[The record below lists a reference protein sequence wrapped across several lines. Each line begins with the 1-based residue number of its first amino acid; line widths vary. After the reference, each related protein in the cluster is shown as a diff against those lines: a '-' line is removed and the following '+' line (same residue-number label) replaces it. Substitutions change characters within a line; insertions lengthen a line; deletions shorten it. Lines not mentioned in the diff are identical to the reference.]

1 MKRAAACPF
10 SCVNDQQEQLVMRI
24 QTGYK
29 REKCI
34 MKNGATNES
43 VCFLLIAIFISSSS
57 ILFAGTEPVI
67 TDGKDYSKEVVPVE
81 KSWCDTPSLWEV
93 RIGLP
98 GWLAGISGDSGVKGL
113 EASSDVKYTQ
123 LLKHLTHVPVALS
136 INARYRRWE
145 FWVDGQYIEV
155 GTHASLP
162 GLLFTDAN
170 VHIKNALA
178 EGFVGYRLINCDKAN
193 LTLFAGARWTYLAGD
208 LSIFDNGDA
217 RLVILRELLG
227 IRKRLDFSDSIGWVD
242 PVVGM
247 RGRLKIF
254 RATKVFAEGDVGGF
268 NANADTAYELQREGR
283 TIVRK
288 SIDSTDWSYQLAGGL
303 EFQLTRN
310 IWLQTGWRYMKYD
323 FQKNGFTD
331 KNALNGPFIQAG
343 VNF

>member
-81 KSWCDTPSLWEV
+81 KSWCETPSLWEV

-113 EASSDVKYTQ
+113 EASSDVKFTQ

-178 EGFVGYRLINCDKAN
+178 EGFVGYRLINCDNAN

>member
-1 MKRAAACPF
+1 M
-10 SCVNDQQEQLVMRI
+10 
-24 QTGYK
+24 
-29 REKCI
+29 
-34 MKNGATNES
+34 NGWLAKKS
-43 VCFLLIAIFISSSS
+43 VCLVLMATLFSGSR
-57 ILFAGTEPVI
+57 ILFGGTEPVA
-67 TDGKDYSKEVVPVE
+67 TDEKDSSKEVVPVE
-81 KSWCDTPSLWEV
+81 KSWCETPPPWEI

-113 EASSDVKYTQ
+113 EANSDVKFQ
-123 LLKHLTHVPVALS
+123 QILKHLTHFPVALS
-136 INARYRRWE
+136 INARYGPWE

-155 GTHASLP
+155 GTHATLP

-178 EGFVGYRLINCDKAN
+178 EGFIGYRIINCDNAN
-193 LTLFAGARWTYLAGD
+193 LSLFAGARWTYLEGD

-217 RLVILRELLG
+217 RLAILRELLG

-242 PVVGM
+242 PVIGM
-247 RGRLKIF
+247 RGRVRIWK
-254 RATKVFAEGDVGGF
+254 ATKIFAEGDVGGF
-268 NANADTAYELQREGR
+268 NANADTAYELERQGR

-323 FQKNGFTD
+323 FVKNGFTD
-331 KNALNGPFIQAG
+331 KNALNGPFIQLG